1 MATRIAL
8 LRSRR
13 SCSESGAA
21 CDFGC
26 GLRVRILSAR
36 RLCVDGRF
44 FTRNRLSPAA
54 VGAVAFV
61 VDRRRG
67 RLVYGTY
74 SLTLASRRRRPSWSI
89 VLLVVANSAWA
100 FACVW
105 WSMLHWPTASV
116 LGQVQLLGE
125 ALFVGALAAIEW
137 RYRRVLVGAAQR
149 SPEYG
154 FGSL

>member
-1 MATRIAL
+1 L
-8 LRSRR
+8 LWIDG
-13 SCSESGAA
+13 GAGA
-21 CDFGC
+21 VVGVVVLVLM
-26 GLRVRILSAR
+26 GWLSALY
-36 RLCVDGRF
+36 RLPLELVRF
-44 FTRNRLSPAA
+44 MGLMN
-54 VGAVAFV
+54 
-61 VDRRRG
+61 
-67 RLVYGTY
+67 LVYGTY

-105 WSMLHWPTASV
+105 WSMLHWSTASV